1 MTPADP
7 RAQPRGLIA
16 WFAHNHVAANLLMLL
31 ILLVG
36 GFSAFVIEKQT
47 FPNFEIDSIRIS
59 VPYLGAAP
67 LEVEEGVLLKIEEA
81 LESIEGIDQITA
93 TASEGNGDVRV
104 NVATGYDVSDL
115 MDEVKLAVD
124 GISSFPGETERP
136 IIQRVRFGGGGIRV
150 QVYGDLGETQLKQF
164 ADQVRSELLG
174 LPEVSSA
181 ELQGARD
188 FEVSVEISE
197 AALRQYNLTLDSVAR
212 AINRWSLDLPGG
224 SIRSAAGTVRL
235 RTNGQAYTADE
246 FERIVL
252 LTTDDGVSV
261 RVGDIGVVRDGFV
274 EVESYA
280 FFNGKPSFG
289 IQVAAVGDQNELEV
303 TQAVRDYVAERKA
316 TLPSGVAIEH
326 WADSS
331 YYLQGRMSM
340 MLKNMALGALL
351 VFVILGVFLHLK
363 MAAWVIV
370 GLPVAFLGAMML
382 MSTPAVG
389 VSLNVISLFAFIL
402 VLGIVVDDAIIVA
415 ESAFAET
422 ERYGYTPENVV
433 RGAQKVAV
441 PATFGVL
448 TTIMAFLPLL
458 FTTGPAA
465 AFTDAIAWVVVLCLV
480 FALIE
485 SKLILPSHLALMRS
499 THTQRVSSKRDI
511 TGYVDRKLKGFV
523 EGVYRPFLQRA
534 IERRY
539 VTMACFL
546 ALLILTLGIVMGGQV
561 RFVFFPEVDSDE
573 VVASVTLVEGV
584 PEAQI
589 YQVVEAMSQGL
600 RRADDALNGNGPKSV
615 EHVFAYVNNGKAA
628 TFRVELA
635 RDQAGRAAVVDIEN
649 EWRRQVGEIAGT
661 REMKFVSSRSISGGA
676 PVAFTLQGDDYTSLE
691 QAAAELQAQLREISG
706 LYEVETTVA
715 DGPRE
720 LKLRILPEAESVGV
734 SLADLAAQVREAF
747 FGAEAQRIQRGDQE
761 VKVMVRYPR
770 SERESIG
777 NLETMWVRL
786 DDGREIPFG
795 AIADYTQA
803 EGYNSIRRIDARR
816 SVSVTAQADASEIE
830 PAQVMRRFMA
840 ENAGQLEAD
849 YPGVRVKVGASVA
862 DAVEGELSLYYAFA
876 ISLFGIYALMA
887 IPLRSYVQPLLIM
900 GVIPFGIV
908 GAVFGHLILGEAI
921 SMISIVGIIALSGVV
936 VNDSLIMV
944 DFVNRGV
951 EEGKSS
957 IESAMDSGAVRFRA
971 ILLTSMTTFFGLVPM
986 LLETSLQA
994 KIVIPMAIS
1003 MAFGILFATVI
1014 TLLLVPCLY
1023 VIQEDLKQF
1032 LGRIVGGS
1040 QAARLN

>member
-1 MTPADP
+1 MARAD
-7 RAQPRGLIA
+7 ADASSRGLIA

-36 GFSAFVIEKQT
+36 GFSAFTIEKQT
-47 FPNFEIDSIRIS
+47 FPNFEIDSIRVT

-67 LEVEEGVLLKIEEA
+67 LEVEDGVLLKIEEA
-81 LESIEGIDQITA
+81 LESIEGIDEIIA
-93 TASEGNGDVRV
+93 TANEGSGNVRID
-104 NVATGYDVSDL
+104 VATGYDIGDVL
-115 MDEVKLAVD
+115 DEVKLAID
-124 GISSFPGETERP
+124 GISTFPGETERP
-136 IIQRVRFGGGGIRV
+136 IIQRVRFGRGGILV
-150 QVYGDLGETQLKQF
+150 QVYGELEETQLKQF
-164 ADQVRSELLG
+164 ADQIRNELLA

-188 FEVSVEISE
+188 FEIAIEVSE
-197 AALRQYNLTLDSVAR
+197 AALRQYNLTLDSVA
-212 AINRWSLDLPGG
+212 AAVNRWSIDLPGG
-224 SIRSAAGTVRL
+224 NIRSAAGTVRL
-235 RTNGQAYTADE
+235 RTNGQAYSADD

-252 LTTDDGVSV
+252 LTSADGVSV
-261 RVGDIGVVRDGFV
+261 RVGDIATVRDGFV
-274 EVESYA
+274 EVESYS

-289 IQVAAVGDQNELEV
+289 IRVQAVGDQNELDV
-303 TQAVRDYVAERKA
+303 TRAVREFVAARKT
-316 TLPSGVAIEH
+316 TLPSGVALEH
-326 WADSS
+326 WGDTS

-340 MLKNMALGALL
+340 MLKNMALGAVL

-370 GLPVAFLGAMML
+370 GLPVAFLGAIML
-382 MSTPAVG
+382 LTAPLVD

-422 ERYGYTPENVV
+422 ELHGYTPENVV

-448 TTIMAFLPLL
+448 TTIMAFIPLL
-458 FTTGPAA
+458 FTTGPAS

-499 THTQRVSSKRDI
+499 THKCRPSAKADI
-511 TGYVDRKLKGFV
+511 TGWVEAKLRDFIA
-523 EGVYRPFLQRA
+523 GVYRPFLARA
-534 IERRY
+534 IHYRY
-539 VTMACFL
+539 ITMATFI
-546 ALLILTLGIVMGGQV
+546 ALLILTIGIVAGGQV

-573 VVASVTLVEGV
+573 VVASVELVEGV

-589 YQVVEAMSQGL
+589 YQVVEAMSDGL
-600 RRADDALNGNGPKSV
+600 RRADDVLNGDGPKSV
-615 EHVFAYVNNGKAA
+615 EHVFAYVANGKSA

-635 RDQAGRAAVVDIEN
+635 RDQVGRAATVDIER
-649 EWRRQVGEIAGT
+649 EWRKQVGEIAGT
-661 REMKFVSSRSISGGA
+661 RDLTFASTRSISGGP
-676 PVAFTLQGDDYTSLE
+676 PVAFTLQGDDYDALE
-691 QAAAELQAQLREISG
+691 QAAAQLQSQLRELSG
-706 LYEVETTVA
+706 LYEIETTVA
-715 DGPRE
+715 DGPQE
-720 LKLRILPEAESVGV
+720 LKLRIRPEAETIGV
-734 SLADLAAQVREAF
+734 SLADLAGQVRQAF

-770 SERESIG
+770 AERESIG
-777 NLETMWVRL
+777 NLESLWVRL
-786 DDGREIPFG
+786 ADGREIPFS
-795 AIADYTQA
+795 AVADYTQD
-803 EGYNSIRRIDARR
+803 EGYSSIRRIDSRR
-816 SVSVTAQADASEIE
+816 TVEVTAQVDVSQIE
-830 PAQVMRRFMA
+830 PAEVMRRFMA
-840 ENAGQLEAD
+840 DKAPVLESNF
-849 YPGVRVKVGASVA
+849 PGVSVTVGASVE
-862 DAVEGELSLYYAFA
+862 DAVEGEVSLYYAFA
-876 ISLFGIYALMA
+876 IGLFGIYALMA
-887 IPLRSYVQPLLIM
+887 IPLRSYIQPLLIM

-908 GAVFGHLILGEAI
+908 GAVFGHLVLGEAI

-951 EEGKSS
+951 AEGKTT
-957 IESAMDSGAVRFRA
+957 IQSAMDSGAVRFRA

-1023 VIQEDLKQF
+1023 VIQQDLKTA
-1032 LGRIVGGS
+1032 LRRLTGGH
-1040 QAARLN
+1040 AAAEPS

>member
-1 MTPADP
+1 M
-7 RAQPRGLIA
+7 QPGDGQSSSRGLIA

-36 GFSAFVIEKQT
+36 GFSAFSIEKQT
-47 FPNFEIDSIRIS
+47 FPNFEIDSIRVT

-67 LEVEEGVLLKIEEA
+67 QEVEEGVLLKIEEA
-81 LESIEGIDQITA
+81 LESIEGIDEIISTA
-93 TASEGNGDVRV
+93 NEGSADVRID
-104 NVATGYDVSDL
+104 VATGYEIGDL
-115 MDEVKLAVD
+115 MDEVKLAID

-136 IIQRVRFGGGGIRV
+136 IIQRVRFTRGGIRV
-150 QVYGDLGETQLKQF
+150 QVYGDLEETQLKRF
-164 ADQVRSELLG
+164 ADQVRGELLG

-188 FEVSVEISE
+188 FEIAVEISE
-197 AALRQYNLTLDSVAR
+197 ASLRQYNLTLDSVAR

-246 FERIVL
+246 FEQIVL
-252 LTTDDGVSV
+252 FTTADGVSV
-261 RVGDIGVVRDGFV
+261 RVGDIGIVRDGFV

-289 IQVAAVGDQNELEV
+289 VQVQAVGEQNELEV

-331 YYLQGRMSM
+331 FYLQGRMTM
-340 MLKNMALGALL
+340 MLKNMALGAML

-370 GLPVAFLGAMML
+370 GLPVAFLGAMMF
-382 MSTPAVG
+382 MTTPLVG

-422 ERYGYTPENVV
+422 ERFGYSAENVV
-433 RGAQKVAV
+433 RGAQRVAV

-465 AFTDAIAWVVVLCLV
+465 AFTGAIAWVVVLCLA

-485 SKLILPSHLALMRS
+485 SKLILPSHLALMG
-499 THTQRVSSKRDI
+499 SSHQVPKSPKRDI
-511 TGYVDRKLKGFV
+511 TGYLDRKLRRFI
-523 EGVYRPFLQRA
+523 ERVYRPFLQRA
-534 IERRY
+534 INRRY
-539 VTMACFL
+539 VTMASFI
-546 ALLILTLGIVMGGQV
+546 ALLIVTLGVVAGGQV

-573 VVASVTLVEGV
+573 VVASVNLVEGV

-589 YQVVEAMSQGL
+589 YQVVEEMSAGL
-600 RRADDALNGNGPKSV
+600 RRADEALSGNGPRSV
-615 EHVFAYVNNGKAA
+615 EHVFAYVDNGKTA
-628 TFRVELA
+628 TFRVELVKE
-635 RDQAGRAAVVDIEN
+635 QAGRAATIDIER

-661 REMKFVSSRSISGGA
+661 RDMKFVSTRNISGGP
-676 PVAFTLQGDDYTSLE
+676 PVAFTLQGDDYASLE
-691 QAAAELQAQLREISG
+691 QAAAQLQAQLREISG

-715 DGPRE
+715 DGPSE
-720 LKLRILPEAESVGV
+720 LKLRIRPEAETVGV
-734 SLADLAAQVREAF
+734 SLADLAGQVREAF

-770 SERESIG
+770 AERESIG
-777 NLETMWVRL
+777 NLESMWVRL

-803 EGYNSIRRIDARR
+803 EGYNSIRRIDAQR
-816 SVSVTAQADASEIE
+816 SVTVTAKADVSTIE
-830 PAQVMRRFMA
+830 PAEVMRQFMA
-840 ENAGQLEAD
+840 QNAPRLEAN

-862 DAVEGELSLYYAFA
+862 DAVDGELSLYYAFA
-876 ISLFGIYALMA
+876 IGLFGIYALMA
-887 IPLRSYVQPLLIM
+887 IPLRSYIQPLLIM

-908 GAVFGHLILGEAI
+908 GAVFGHLVLGEAI
-921 SMISIVGIIALSGVV
+921 SMISLVGIIALSGVV

-951 EEGKSS
+951 AEGKST
-957 IESAMDSGAVRFRA
+957 IQSAMDSGAVRFRA

-1023 VIQEDLKQF
+1023 VIQEDFKRA
-1032 LGRIVGGS
+1032 LGRLVGRSHATQNG
-1040 QAARLN
+1040 